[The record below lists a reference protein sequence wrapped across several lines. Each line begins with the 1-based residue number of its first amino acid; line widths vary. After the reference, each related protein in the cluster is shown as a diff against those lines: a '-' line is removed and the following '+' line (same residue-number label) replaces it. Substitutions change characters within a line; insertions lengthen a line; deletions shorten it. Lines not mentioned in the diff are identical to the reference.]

1 MPLIRALQASRKGT
15 IMSST
20 NPQTLQLSVKG
31 MSCQHCVKS
40 VTNAV
45 QALDP
50 QATVQVDLA
59 QGRVSVHTVL
69 AADAVAQVI
78 NEEGYEVQA
87 A

>member
-1 MPLIRALQASRKGT
+1 
-15 IMSST
+15 MST
-20 NPQTLQLSVKG
+20 TTPQTLQLSVKG

-59 QGRVSVHTVL
+59 QGRVSVNSVL
-69 AADAVAQVI
+69 TADAVTKAI
-78 NEEGYEVQA
+78 SEEGYEAQA

>member
-1 MPLIRALQASRKGT
+1 
-15 IMSST
+15 MST
-20 NPQTLQLSVKG
+20 TTPQTLQLSVKG

-59 QGRVSVHTVL
+59 QGRVSVNTVL
-69 AADAVAQVI
+69 ALDAVSKAI
-78 NEEGYEVQA
+78 SEEGYEAQA